1 MSTAEMLNG
10 VNNIK
15 LRKTKIERDASAPQV
30 KEDLSNVEEIS
41 NYQNRVLDSNLECWL
56 DLIKE
61 ETFPTQF
68 YPLTVDDAKAF
79 IRFYEEKSKDIS
91 QLKSIEEG
99 LQKVIDAVKSNGEG
113 AAPDECVF
121 VKTSCRSA
129 KDTAVFDARF
139 RSLYRDRL
147 SQKQERNENDKLAS
161 LLEAAIEILKVRSAA
176 EVLLS
181 FCTSERVYQDMLLAL
196 QHPERFEQHF
206 IVRKWVDIDPDME
219 FRAFYSNGKL
229 NAVSQYNH
237 LCYYPR
243 VVENKD
249 IIQERILTFFETT
262 VKSKLQSAFKEYV
275 IDFAICGEN
284 LDKVWVIELN
294 PFIYTTDGCLFS
306 WQHERHILENGPFEF
321 RVRKTV
327 ASGAKSMLSWDWRL
341 VVEQEKV

>member
-129 KDTAVFDARF
+129 KDTAVFDAR
-139 RSLYRDRL
+139 
-147 SQKQERNENDKLAS
+147 
-161 LLEAAIEILKVRSAA
+161 
-176 EVLLS
+176 
-181 FCTSERVYQDMLLAL
+181 
-196 QHPERFEQHF
+196 
-206 IVRKWVDIDPDME
+206 
-219 FRAFYSNGKL
+219 
-229 NAVSQYNH
+229 
-237 LCYYPR
+237 
-243 VVENKD
+243 
-249 IIQERILTFFETT
+249 
-262 VKSKLQSAFKEYV
+262 
-275 IDFAICGEN
+275 
-284 LDKVWVIELN
+284 
-294 PFIYTTDGCLFS
+294 
-306 WQHERHILENGPFEF
+306 
-321 RVRKTV
+321 
-327 ASGAKSMLSWDWRL
+327 
-341 VVEQEKV
+341 